1 MSEELCDSEGGQ
13 VRQYLDGGFELIQ
26 GAVRA
31 RMPSTRRGKFA
42 LGAGIGLGGM
52 AAMRGRSS
60 GANGLQGRSS
70 GGMTGM

>member
-1 MSEELCDSEGGQ
+1 MLAGARRLAGGAG
-13 VRQYLDGGFELIQ
+13 RM
-26 GAVRA
+26 ASRA

-60 GANGLQGRSS
+60 GANGLQGKSS
-70 GGMTGM
+70 GGMSGM

>member
-1 MSEELCDSEGGQ
+1 MVSG
-13 VRQYLDGGFELIQ
+13 
-26 GAVRA
+26 A

>member
-1 MSEELCDSEGGQ
+1 MLAGARRLAGGAGRM
-13 VRQYLDGGFELIQ
+13 VS
-26 GAVRA
+26 RA
-31 RMPSTRRGKFA
+31 RIPSTRRVKFA

-60 GANGLQGRSS
+60 GANGLQGKSS